1 MQHKRNIR
9 MQRVLLFIILV
20 FLAIRAKSQVFYA
33 CKSPNGDTTFY
44 LMGTHHRLPKKV
56 KLDTILLGN
65 YLKDC
70 EMVFSEMYIDDGDDG
85 YKTVVS
91 NLEKSKRYHNDGLL
105 KDSVTKGEYQKIYSY
120 YHSRFGVSK
129 RRFEWASYFR
139 PWVMEYRLR
148 YSGKEFYSM
157 DKVLYSM
164 AKVKGKVVR
173 NLDNENLL
181 YAAFS
186 ELNSTFDIQW
196 LLLTVK
202 GRDSIMTADEI
213 IAQSYLK
220 QDTASILKHRSVDP
234 EYQKYLIDDRNRHWF
249 TVFEKYGGRT
259 NFVYCGLAHIISG
272 QYALLK
278 YFNSK
283 HYSIKAI
290 DISFLRPG
298 DE

>member
-1 MQHKRNIR
+1 
-9 MQRVLLFIILV
+9 
-20 FLAIRAKSQVFYA
+20 
-33 CKSPNGDTTFY
+33 
-44 LMGTHHRLPKKV
+44 
-56 KLDTILLGN
+56 
-65 YLKDC
+65 
-70 EMVFSEMYIDDGDDG
+70 
-85 YKTVVS
+85 
-91 NLEKSKRYHNDGLL
+91 
-105 KDSVTKGEYQKIYSY
+105 
-120 YHSRFGVSK
+120 
-129 RRFEWASYFR
+129 
-139 PWVMEYRLR
+139 
-148 YSGKEFYSM
+148 
-157 DKVLYSM
+157 M

-196 LLLTVK
+196 LLLRVK
-202 GRDSIMTADEI
+202 GRDSMMTADEI
-213 IAQSYLK
+213 FAQSYYLK
-220 QDTASILKHRSVDP
+220 QDTASILKHRSVNVDP

-259 NFVYCGLAHIISG
+259 NFVYCGMGHIVSG

-290 DISFLRPG
+290 DFRFLRPG